1 MNNMRKDIE
10 KIIYECS
17 AAKYFLVK
25 ENSSLHKD
33 LIEAVTKIVNILEKE
48 KCQI

>member
-1 MNNMRKDIE
+1 MNNIKEDIK

-33 LIEAVTKIVNILEKE
+33 LMESVNKIVNILEKE